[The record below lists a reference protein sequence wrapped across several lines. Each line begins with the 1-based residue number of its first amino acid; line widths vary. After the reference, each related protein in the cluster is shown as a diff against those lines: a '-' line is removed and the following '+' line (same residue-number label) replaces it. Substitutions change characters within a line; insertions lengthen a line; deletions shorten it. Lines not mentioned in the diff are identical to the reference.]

1 MAENL
6 GADAGFGSKNV
17 CVSFFSFL
25 GIQTVNY
32 LFILSFI
39 VSYGVRKPSLF
50 SI

>member
-39 VSYGVRKPSLF
+39 VYGVRKPSLF